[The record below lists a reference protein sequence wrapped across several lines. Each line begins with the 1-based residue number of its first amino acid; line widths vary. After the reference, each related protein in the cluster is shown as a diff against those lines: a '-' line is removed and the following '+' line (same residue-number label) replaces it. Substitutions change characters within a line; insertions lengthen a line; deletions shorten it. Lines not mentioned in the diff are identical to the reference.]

1 MDSKTFDDAKD
12 KLQETR
18 EKIEKRARVVGE
30 KLSSEVKREAAKA
43 SAVAKE
49 KYAEAVDQVRAGY
62 SRVSRDVGNLSD
74 DVGDY
79 VRDNPARAVLVAAGV
94 GFLIGLLLGRRRGD
108 A

>member
-1 MDSKTFDDAKD
+1 
-12 KLQETR
+12 
-18 EKIEKRARVVGE
+18 
-30 KLSSEVKREAAKA
+30 
-43 SAVAKE
+43 
-49 KYAEAVDQVRAGY
+49 
-62 SRVSRDVGNLSD
+62 VGNLSD